1 MMLRE
6 GAAVATALALVL
18 TVNPALAQGTSREAG
33 SGAAKTGAGAPDYFP
48 RAAGDP
54 AAIARGKQIYSAN
67 CAFCHGSDARGGE
80 VGPNLLR
87 SPIVLNDQKGEVLA
101 AVVANGRVEKGMPKF
116 NLSLE
121 QIADIAAFVHSINM
135 GRDSAFNE
143 KSILVGNPAAGKAY
157 FNGKGGCSS
166 CHSVTGDLAGIGS
179 RFGPKS
185 LQDRIV
191 TGGSTGMLGAPL
203 PSAPPR
209 TARVSLPSGSV
220 VEGRIV
226 SIDDFAIVITDAD
239 GGRRTFPRDGDVPKV
254 EVHDPLQAHADL
266 MKAGR
271 DDDIH
276 NLTAYL
282 ATVK

>member
-1 MMLRE
+1 MILRA
-6 GAAVATALALVL
+6 GAAVVTALALAL

-33 SGAAKTGAGAPDYFP
+33 SGAAKAGARPDYFP

-54 AAIARGKQIYSAN
+54 GAIARGKQLYSAN

-101 AVVANGRVEKGMPKF
+101 AVVSNGRPEKGMPKF
-116 NLSLE
+116 NMSLE
-121 QIADIAAFVHSINM
+121 QIADIAAFVHGIDI
-135 GRDSAFNE
+135 GDDSAFNE

-157 FNGKGGCSS
+157 FNGKGRCTS

-185 LQDRIV
+185 LQDRIA
-191 TGGSTGMLGAPL
+191 TGGSTGMLGTRL
-203 PSAPPR
+203 SSASPR
-209 TARVSLPSGSV
+209 TARVSLPGAST

-226 SIDDFAIVITDAD
+226 SIDDFAIVITEAD

-282 ATVK
+282 ATLK